1 MSYIYCGSVGLEF
14 EGRGN
19 STVCIRG
26 LLIAFMMGSVF
37 SELLYSCNSCNS
49 CTPVLFLM
57 YLFLEQLELLVEHP
71 SG

>member
-26 LLIAFMMGSVF
+26 LLIAFMMANILSA
-37 SELLYSCNSCNS
+37 LLNFCNS
-49 CTPVLFLM
+49 CTPVTPV
-57 YLFLEQLELLVEHP
+57 LLYYFNV
-71 SG
+71 SLS